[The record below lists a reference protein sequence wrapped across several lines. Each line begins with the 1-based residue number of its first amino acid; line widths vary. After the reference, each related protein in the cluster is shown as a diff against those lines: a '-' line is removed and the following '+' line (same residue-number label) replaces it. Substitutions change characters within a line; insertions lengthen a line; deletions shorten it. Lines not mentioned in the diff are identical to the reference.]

1 MDHGRDV
8 CRDAPLYGKLPLA
21 VITAVSVHHGLFVH
35 GEWHLQSPAIL
46 FYHLLALFL
55 YTAFL
60 ITVEQCATIPALMAA
75 TSVFGAYLTALLTSI
90 AVYRVLFHRL
100 SRAGFPGPP
109 LARISKFWHV
119 WACSD
124 SKNHLVLDRLAQQYG
139 DFVRTGKMP
148 DFQAA
153 RLVWRSS

>member
-1 MDHGRDV
+1 MDHGRDA
-8 CRDAPLYGKLPLA
+8 CRNTPLYGKLALA
-21 VITAVSVHHGLFVH
+21 VITAVFVHHGLFVH
-35 GEWHLQSPAIL
+35 EEWHLHSAAIL
-46 FYHLLALFL
+46 FYHSLALVL

-60 ITVEQCATIPALMAA
+60 AIVEQCATIPALMAA

-109 LARISKFWHV
+109 LTRISKLWHV
-119 WACSD
+119 WACRD

-139 DFVRTGKMP
+139 DFVRTGEMP
-148 DFQAA
+148 EFQAA
-153 RLVWRSS
+153 RRVWRPS